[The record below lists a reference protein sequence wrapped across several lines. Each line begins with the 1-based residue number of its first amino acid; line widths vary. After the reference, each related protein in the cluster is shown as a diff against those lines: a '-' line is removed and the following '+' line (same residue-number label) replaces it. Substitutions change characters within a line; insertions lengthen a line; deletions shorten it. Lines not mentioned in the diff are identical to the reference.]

1 MASVAAPPVAAAEG
15 GDVTDIHSQAKADLA
30 SALAEMS
37 SAKDPQAKADAFLAA
52 LDLADE
58 CRSYAPE
65 APDALGEA

>member
-1 MASVAAPPVAAAEG
+1 VASLAPSAPVTG
-15 GDVTDIHSQAKADLA
+15 GSTVDIHSQAKEDLA
-30 SALAEMS
+30 AALAEVN